1 MALALWEMKTA
12 APTADAPVLLK
23 TTLKVVR
30 EKVHDAEATR
40 KAAMTARKHVFA
52 TKAPLTIDGTKHVPH
67 GKSPVIT
74 HTPQSEHLLCETKNF
89 SIKLKVENRGTKK
102 RSKKDKGQGQEVVP
116 EVYPYQILEAVRD
129 PDNSNF
135 DVPNVSLNR
144 QGFLE
149 WAKHGNDAAKAFCV
163 AVQTLL
169 LPETPPESFIGVK
182 FLKSFEVK
190 GIQKYYEGQVQ
201 HVVLGADGVVHYSVL
216 YCTDGDKEDIT
227 LADDS
232 AQGQLQLGLRT
243 LLMQV
248 SVGVVRVEWGLAAGQ
263 FTPPPV

>member
-40 KAAMTARKHVFA
+40 KAAMTARQHVFA
-52 TKAPLTIDGTKHVPH
+52 TKAPLTIDGKKHVPH
-67 GKSPVIT
+67 GKSPDAKT
-74 HTPQSEHLLCETKNF
+74 F
-89 SIKLKVENRGTKK
+89 SIKLKEENKGAKNK
-102 RSKKDKGQGQEVVP
+102 SSKKDKRQVQEVR
-116 EVYPYQILEAVRD
+116 EVYPYQILHAVLLD
-129 PDNSNF
+129 PDDSRF
-135 DVPNVSLNR
+135 QVPNVSVEGK
-144 QGFLE
+144 GFLE
-149 WAKHGNDAAKAFCV
+149 WAKHGHDAAKAFCV
-163 AVQTLL
+163 RVQTLL
-169 LPETPPESFIGVK
+169 LPETPPESFIGVN

-190 GIQKYYEGQVQ
+190 GIQKYYEGQVK
-201 HVVLGADGVVHYSVL
+201 HVVLGADGVVHYSVW
-216 YCTDGDKEDIT
+216 YTDGDTEDIT